1 MGCITSKNLIQVS
14 ENHNPNRFDVI
25 FADSLDSNYYNGQ
38 LEINGTCDKEIDD
51 DVFFCANL

>member
-1 MGCITSKNLIQVS
+1 MGCITSKNLIQVN

-38 LEINGTCDKEIDD
+38 LEINGT
-51 DVFFCANL
+51 